1 MRKVILQ
8 FVKAA
13 FPIVAGLSTL
23 MNSAIGQQNII
34 VDKDNTH
41 PDIKGS
47 MMTPARTSSFDASR
61 GNGYNDIHWTALYEQ
76 DTRRFIVEYSRDGIN
91 FQTAGEAM
99 PVDAS
104 YALKHYILGTE
115 PLIYRIRV
123 EKKDGRFFNSAP
135 FLLDGID
142 IPPVTIYPTA
152 IEGNIINVNAVFPVE
167 RINILSTDGRQ
178 VFAQDMGGVSGYS
191 RVTIPPLSKGMY
203 LLISYGNGWTNTSK
217 IIVGR

>member
-1 MRKVILQ
+1 MRKVILR

-13 FPIVAGLSTL
+13 FPTVAGLSAL

-41 PDIKGS
+41 PEIKES
-47 MMTPARTSSFDASR
+47 MMTPARVTSFDASR

-91 FQTAGEAM
+91 FQTAGEAIA
-99 PVDAS
+99 VNGNYS
-104 YALKHYILGTE
+104 LKHYIFGTE

-123 EKKDGRFFNSAP
+123 EKKDGRFFNTAP
-135 FLLDGID
+135 FLLEGSD
-142 IPPVTIYPTA
+142 IPPVKIYPTA
-152 IEGNIINVNAVFPVE
+152 IEGNIINVDAIFPVE
-167 RINILSTDGRQ
+167 RINIFSTDGRQ
-178 VFAQDMGGVSGYS
+178 VFAQDMGGVTGYS

-203 LLISYGNGWTNTSK
+203 LLTCFGKGWNSTSK
-217 IIVGR
+217 IVVGR